1 MTDAERAAQAR
12 MLLETPLFV
21 EILSR
26 LEQSAVDICI
36 NAGPSEHEK
45 RADWAAEARAVRRLR
60 ERLNDYAKSET
71 WKAPKVA

>member
-1 MTDAERAAQAR
+1 MKPEEAAAQAR

-21 EILSR
+21 EMLSK
-26 LEQSAVDICI
+26 LEQTAVDMCI
-36 NAGPSEHEK
+36 NANPSEHEK

-60 ERLNDYAKSET
+60 ERLNDFAKSET